1 MSTTYIPV
9 ALRRRV
15 TARARRACE
24 YCLIHQDDTFTGCHV
39 DHIVSEK
46 HGGLTESENL
56 ALACTF
62 CNLYKGSDLC
72 SLASSGKLVRFYHP
86 RTDIWAEHFA
96 LTDATIEP
104 LTSIGEVTARILR
117 FNHPDRLLERQSL
130 IDAGLYPRYE

>member
-15 TARARRACE
+15 IARARRICE

-62 CNLYKGSDLC
+62 CNLYKGSDLG
-72 SLASSGKLVRFYHP
+72 SLVSSGELVRFYHP
-86 RTDIWAEHFA
+86 RTDVWAEHFA
-96 LTDATIEP
+96 
-104 LTSIGEVTARILR
+104 
-117 FNHPDRLLERQSL
+117 
-130 IDAGLYPRYE
+130 